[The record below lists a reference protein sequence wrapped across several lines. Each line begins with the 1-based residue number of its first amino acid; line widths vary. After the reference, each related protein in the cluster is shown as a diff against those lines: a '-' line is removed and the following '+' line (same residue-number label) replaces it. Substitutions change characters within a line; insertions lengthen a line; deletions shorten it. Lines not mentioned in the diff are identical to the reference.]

1 MVEINGFDITLA
13 RGDSLFLRIDLAGR
27 DLPEGTDAVFSLKK
41 NVRSDEVLLQ
51 KRFDAS
57 DEKVSI
63 VLYPAETNLEPGL
76 YYWDLRLQIPQETG
90 GYEVVTPMDY
100 AAFYVADVVGTEI
113 GANGDP
119 GANPD
124 LPVLQEA
131 LNRAELVIAAA
142 NEAASRAER
151 AADAHAPKIG
161 ENGNWMLWNSEAG
174 AYVDSGVL
182 SVGTAEELVHVDA
195 EKLGGKAP
203 EYYLQPRN
211 LLDNSDFRVAQA
223 GYGAYHGNSK
233 YACDRWL
240 DTYGFGVFG
249 YEEGYGLYVA
259 KGDNHAYLEQ
269 RLEYPE
275 RLTGKSCTL
284 AMKLSDGNV
293 YTCNGVMVGNNELVA
308 RFSGANWELDLRG
321 DRVQF
326 VVTDG
331 YVYVQWM
338 ALYAGTYTA
347 ETLPPY
353 VPKGYAAEL
362 AECQRY
368 AYITGSGNWL
378 TGLRVGGHGLV
389 VPLEIPVS
397 MRSRPTVD
405 GVFQAYVSGTEW
417 DSIELATVGYDASTG
432 YVHNIVFTVPDTL
445 AVHDCC
451 IVSGIVG
458 LFADL

>member
-1 MVEINGFDITLA
+1 MAEPYKHSYKVNLNHTLIRRDA
-13 RGDSLFLRIDLAGR
+13 GHLATHDSKANRFCAELHRDGIAVDVSGYTVTGYFIRPDDETVHCPGTVDGSTVYVDL
-27 DLPEGTDAVFSLKK
+27 LPGCYLYDGAFEFSLKIK
-41 NVRSDEVLLQ
+41 LGDEELTVLLCNGTIERSRSDAT
-51 KRFDAS
+51 AS
-57 DEKVSI
+57 GG
-63 VLYPAETNLEPGL
+63 ET
-76 YYWDLRLQIPQETG
+76 IIT
-90 GYEVVTPMDY
+90 
-100 AAFYVADVVGTEI
+100 
-113 GANGDP
+113 
-119 GANPD
+119 
-124 LPVLQEA
+124 
-131 LNRAELVIAAA
+131 
-142 NEAASRAER
+142 
-151 AADAHAPKIG
+151 
-161 ENGNWMLWNSEAG
+161 
-174 AYVDSGVL
+174 
-182 SVGTAEELVHVDA
+182 VHNA
-195 EKLGGKAP
+195 QMLGGKAP